1 MVIKTGYT
9 NTGLTSLNYALL
21 KKVNSKLQG
30 KDIEGLGAKG
40 LEKIKSLSA
49 EELGVLRQQQKS
61 RPMILNVDSSEIVN
75 NVYSNTE
82 SNTTYNIDGTMF
94 TNEEMQACKEVV
106 KNAIA
111 VLPRKGSSLDYSDYA
126 LMGIASNAVGSYAKE
141 HLTKDQAEIVNRSIE
156 EYIDSLKQAEKESQK
171 SAECFTDYTEGVGS
185 TGELNKYYS
194 TRSPLGLSQE
204 AVEDFERMVAHLPAD
219 TRNRLLANLGAAQS
233 KGSVVQS
240 ASNKEYAET
249 IKSAFQEAD
258 LKDDI
263 SVNAVLKRYQ
273 KLMSPVYKAAG
284 LQNIYGNNALASVL
298 KQDENSFLAYISNM
312 RTIAENAGSNRLNYY
327 V

>member
-1 MVIKTGYT
+1 
-9 NTGLTSLNYALL
+9 
-21 KKVNSKLQG
+21 
-30 KDIEGLGAKG
+30 
-40 LEKIKSLSA
+40 
-49 EELGVLRQQQKS
+49 
-61 RPMILNVDSSEIVN
+61 
-75 NVYSNTE
+75 
-82 SNTTYNIDGTMF
+82 MF